1 MRLNR
6 PYGYHKRERW
16 GWPLPQ
22 VTGLNQRSSWDHG
35 RSHYQNLSA
44 QLSPTFKV
52 MVRKL
57 QDLEGLGGWR
67 KSRGR
72 VLKLGE
78 NVLGR
83 KKEAVST
90 KYNREITW
98 VTCDWVAQR
107 GVGLGE
113 GHLAPQIGL
122 KPQGQGEGWTKGS
135 QFNVTCLILEAKRRK
150 CWRWSSNGMPGRV
163 TSGQIL
169 GGTRRQAALCQAL
182 GAQWSR
188 ETTSALVELVDDG
201 RRQDR
206 KAGSGVLCWQL
217 ENHRGVCVTLNGSK
231 ESIRAGKGKI

>member
-1 MRLNR
+1 
-6 PYGYHKRERW
+6 
-16 GWPLPQ
+16 
-22 VTGLNQRSSWDHG
+22 
-35 RSHYQNLSA
+35 
-44 QLSPTFKV
+44 

-135 QFNVTCLILEAKRRK
+135 QFNVTRLILEAKRRK
-150 CWRWSSNGMPGRV
+150 
-163 TSGQIL
+163 
-169 GGTRRQAALCQAL
+169 
-182 GAQWSR
+182 
-188 ETTSALVELVDDG
+188 
-201 RRQDR
+201 
-206 KAGSGVLCWQL
+206 
-217 ENHRGVCVTLNGSK
+217 
-231 ESIRAGKGKI
+231 